1 MADGIVQAGDGA
13 VRLIPYAA
21 ECCAVDRARGPFP
34 HQPLNTTPNTLPP
47 HAGAHACRKGAA
59 CRCWLHAG
67 GRHGPAHPSMAMHT
81 MRTLPWPCT
90 PCAPPIPM
98 RAPVLDLCVGITAG
112 SVSGICTCALPSL
125 GLRSGALPPSFFL
138 GAAMEAGPSSP
149 TSSSKLSKAG
159 AGFEVTG
166 AGGFGGGGGGAVVV
180 VTSGSATSFCPTS
193 SSSPPEV
200 FTLNFRCFPD
210 ISQPI
215 ESADRLR
222 SRTPGESVTKVRRGR
237 ARSPEHGS
245 RRIGSAWIMPHWGSA
260 PLHWHFQMVGY
271 PPCNQARAH
280 SALTTACLLCADF
293 VDFRMLHAQILAFP
307 GYAPGQC
314 QVCKLPSRRG
324 RPVLCAVHCT
334 PMFFWSTHTAQ
345 SVSLPLTSPAARCC
359 RSSRRP
365 T

>member
-34 HQPLNTTPNTLPP
+34 HQPLNTTPNTTPSPP
-47 HAGAHACRKGAA
+47 CGCARMQERGSLQMLAA
-59 CRCWLHAG
+59 CRWAAWPCAPF
-67 GRHGPAHPSMAMHT
+67 HGYAHHAHPSMAMHT
-81 MRTLPWPCT
+81 MRTLPWPCA
-90 PCAPPIPM
+90 PCAPPMPM
-98 RAPVLDLCVGITAG
+98 RAPVLDLCVGITVG

-159 AGFEVTG
+159 AGFEFTG
-166 AGGFGGGGGGAVVV
+166 AEGFGGGGGGAVAV
-180 VTSGSATSFCPTS
+180 VTSGVATSCCPTS
-193 SSSPPEV
+193 SSSNPEA
-200 FTLNFRCFPD
+200 FTLNFLCFPD

-222 SRTPGESVTKVRRGR
+222 SRTSGESVTQVRRGR
-237 ARSPEHGS
+237 ACSPEHGS

-280 SALTTACLLCADF
+280 SALKTASALRRLCRLPNAAHTDPCVSRLCSGPVPGLCLGEARDRGKATCALWCLPYAY
-293 VDFRMLHAQILAFP
+293 VPLAR
-307 GYAPGQC
+307 
-314 QVCKLPSRRG
+314 LI
-324 RPVLCAVHCT
+324 RPH
-334 PMFFWSTHTAQ
+334 ST
-345 SVSLPLTSPAARCC
+345 VPL
-359 RSSRRP
+359 
-365 T
+365 